1 MQNFDNYEK
10 YEKMS
15 ETEFRLKVSEL
26 EVKLSEIGLS
36 LIKEYASGGLKALL
50 LLNGAAGIAIFFSIG
65 AFFSTISWL
74 FAYISQTY
82 YNEANGNDK
91 MIKNGTIWRNTTI
104 ITVVVSGIAF
114 LIGGFLIFYVITSY

>member
-36 LIKEYASGGLKALL
+36 LIC
-50 LLNGAAGIAIFFSIG
+50 
-65 AFFSTISWL
+65 
-74 FAYISQTY
+74 
-82 YNEANGNDK
+82 
-91 MIKNGTIWRNTTI
+91 
-104 ITVVVSGIAF
+104 
-114 LIGGFLIFYVITSY
+114 